1 MGRTMSLRVHLGILV
16 LVAVGGTL
24 ALASTGAALMRR
36 NQQLADTAST
46 HAKNLDRLEIIE
58 ATADDYLAL
67 FDTYVR
73 EGPSRHAAAGL
84 LVVQTGDRLAM
95 MTRDLEMS
103 DAGQRANLSDAL
115 EELSRT
121 TDKILAADEQ
131 DGTDEPEI
139 TAYEEAAQRSQTA
152 LARLRAD
159 LSRRTDE
166 ATSALGF
173 GRQLSHW
180 VIGIMAVAYLAVLCV
195 AQHRAGKSVIRP
207 LRGLA
212 DAADKALAD
221 GRPFTGPTEGP
232 REIRSLTQT
241 LSSFVA
247 MLETRLEE
255 RTQAMDKANNNLRLV
270 NMTLKMEMARREALE
285 EQFRHD
291 ALHDALTN
299 LPNRQLL
306 LDRLGSSI
314 ERTKRSSQY
323 SFAILFVDL
332 DNFKVVNDSLGHDAG
347 DRLLV
352 EVAKRLTA
360 CLRSLDTVCRMDSA
374 TTARLGGDE
383 FVILLDKIQNA
394 HEAITIAD
402 RIQET
407 LAAPIHI
414 KGHPIVISASIGIAI
429 NDSHARDGEELLR
442 NADTA
447 MYRAKQS
454 GKKQHA
460 MFDETMY
467 EAARSRLRLENALR
481 VALDEHQYELLYQP
495 IVRLA
500 DGLITGFEALL
511 RWRDADGVYHT
522 PADFMSIAEETG
534 LIVPIGEWVLTEA
547 CRQLQEWRGQSA
559 EAKSISMNVNI
570 AKRQLL
576 ERNFSTELAR
586 ILRESGVDAESVNLE
601 VTESTVIQ
609 VSEHMPGAMQEVKRL
624 GCPLHMD
631 DFGTG
636 YSSLSC
642 LHKFPIDVLKIDR
655 MFVHTMGS
663 NRDYAA
669 IVQGIML
676 MAHNLG
682 MEVVAEGIEGK
693 DELVPLITLDCEYGQ
708 GYYFAEPL
716 TPAAALTLLESG
728 GDWHTP
734 MPQDVQQ
741 PLTKAL
747 A

>member
-1 MGRTMSLRVHLGILV
+1 
-16 LVAVGGTL
+16 
-24 ALASTGAALMRR
+24 
-36 NQQLADTAST
+36 
-46 HAKNLDRLEIIE
+46 
-58 ATADDYLAL
+58 
-67 FDTYVR
+67 
-73 EGPSRHAAAGL
+73 
-84 LVVQTGDRLAM
+84 
-95 MTRDLEMS
+95 
-103 DAGQRANLSDAL
+103 
-115 EELSRT
+115 
-121 TDKILAADEQ
+121 
-131 DGTDEPEI
+131 
-139 TAYEEAAQRSQTA
+139 
-152 LARLRAD
+152 
-159 LSRRTDE
+159 
-166 ATSALGF
+166 
-173 GRQLSHW
+173 
-180 VIGIMAVAYLAVLCV
+180 
-195 AQHRAGKSVIRP
+195 
-207 LRGLA
+207 
-212 DAADKALAD
+212 
-221 GRPFTGPTEGP
+221 
-232 REIRSLTQT
+232 
-241 LSSFVA
+241 
-247 MLETRLEE
+247 
-255 RTQAMDKANNNLRLV
+255 
-270 NMTLKMEMARREALE
+270 
-285 EQFRHD
+285 
-291 ALHDALTN
+291 LTN

-332 DNFKVVNDSLGHDAG
+332 DNFKIVNDSLGHDAG

-360 CLRSLDTVCRMDSA
+360 CLRSLDTVCRMDTT

-383 FVILLDKIQNA
+383 FVVLLDKIQNA

-402 RIQET
+402 RIQEN

-414 KGHPIVISASIGIAI
+414 QGHPIVISASIGIAL
-429 NDSHARDGEELLR
+429 NGSHVQDGEELLR

-460 MFDETMY
+460 MFDETMH

-481 VALDEHQYELLYQP
+481 VALDEQQYELLYQP

-511 RWRDADGVYHT
+511 RWRDPNGVYHS

-534 LIVPIGEWVLTEA
+534 LIVPIGQWALAEA
-547 CRQLQEWRGQSA
+547 CRQLHEWREQSA
-559 EAKSISMNVNI
+559 EAKSISMNINI

-586 ILRESGVDAESVNLE
+586 ILRESDVDAESVNLE

-609 VSEHMPGAMQEVKRL
+609 VSEHIPGAMQEVKRL
-624 GCPLHMD
+624 GCHLYMD

-642 LHKFPIDVLKIDR
+642 LHRFPIDVLKIDR

-663 NRDYAA
+663 NRDYAT

-676 MAHNLG
+676 MAQNLD

-693 DELVPLITLDCEYGQ
+693 DELAPLITLDCEYGQ

-716 TPAAALTLLESG
+716 RPAAALALLKSG
-728 GDWHTP
+728 GDWHTA

-741 PLTKAL
+741 HLTKAL
-747 A
+747 V